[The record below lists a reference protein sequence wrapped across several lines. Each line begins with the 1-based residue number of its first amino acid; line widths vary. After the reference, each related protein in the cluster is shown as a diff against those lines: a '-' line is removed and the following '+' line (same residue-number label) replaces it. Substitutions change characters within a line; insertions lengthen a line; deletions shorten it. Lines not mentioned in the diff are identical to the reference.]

1 MNTRFYNIRLLTMGG
16 TMDVVPGEVWV
27 EGNRISYAGPSAFMG
42 DANTDAITPPVWD
55 REIDGN
61 GNLLMPGF
69 KNAHTHSA
77 MTFLRSYA
85 DDLPLMDWLHTQVF
99 PELADGACFP
109 KRGPACGGRHLL
121 AGHSGY
127 YGVSDQRHDGS
138 F

>member
-1 MNTRFYNIRLLTMGG
+1 MNTRFYNIRLLTMDG

-42 DANTDAITPPVWD
+42 DANTDAITPRVWD

-77 MTFLRSYA
+77 MTCRLWTGSILRYFLWKQSCSREMHSGC
-85 DDLPLMDWLHTQVF
+85 PDWL
-99 PELADGACFP
+99 
-109 KRGPACGGRHLL
+109 
-121 AGHSGY
+121 
-127 YGVSDQRHDGS
+127 
-138 F
+138 